1 MKWIREG
8 TVSSI
13 NAAEMSARVV
23 FGGIDESVS
32 NELPI
37 MVPASRAQQ
46 FYIPRVG
53 DTVLCMF
60 SESRGY
66 IIGSLQDSPSMAA
79 ESWGLWFDSSNHITF
94 EDGKINITGPEVIV
108 NGNLKVSGTVTS
120 GGGP

>member
-32 NELPI
+32 SELPI
-37 MVPASRAQQ
+37 MVPPSRVQQ

-66 IIGSLQDSPSMAA
+66 IIGSLQDSPAMAA
-79 ESWGLWFDSSNHITF
+79 DGWGLWFDALNHITF
-94 EDGKINITGPEVIV
+94 ESGKINITGPEVII
-108 NGNLKVSGTVTS
+108 NGNLKVSGTVTQ